1 MYFQAVPADGV
12 SVWKIASIE
21 LGMSMAKRV
30 FVASGVSGAGANAIS
45 SALVNI
51 KTPASAAKT
60 TTLRCAF
67 FTLCPC
73 RSKSV
78 LVGRAVRLSSI
89 TVSDKTAHD
98 PSDLSS
104 AKGCRSLHLFSKIS
118 CQSDF
123 TAFTGRHKS
132 AEIPEQS
139 ESPPLTPSMSRLFEL
154 ILGQRLKAPPS
165 PGRDR
170 LKRGGGAGVT
180 QGDRVDPHGFIGP
193 NLVNCLHKRVVQIP
207 RLAGGD
213 HDLGGIAFH
222 GLLQGAGD
230 LSFAVCGDIVDGA
243 LGGGKVVTAGINR
256 PVFRKRFV

>member
-21 LGMSMAKRV
+21 LGMSMAKSV
-30 FVASGVSGAGANAIS
+30 LVASGVSGAGANAIS

-51 KTPASAAKT
+51 KTPTNAAKT

-78 LVGRAVRLSSI
+78 LVGRAVRLSLI
-89 TVSDKTAHD
+89 AVSDKTAHD

-123 TAFTGRHKS
+123 TAFTGRRKDT
-132 AEIPEQS
+132 EIPEQS
-139 ESPPLTPSMSRLFEL
+139 ETPPSNALATRVFEL
-154 ILGQRLKAPPS
+154 ILGHRLETPAPLR
-165 PGRDR
+165 RDC
-170 LKRGGGAGVT
+170 LQGGGGAGIT
-180 QGDRVDPHGFIGP
+180 QRDRVDPHGFIGP
-193 NLVNCLHKRVVQIP
+193 NLVN
-207 RLAGGD
+207 
-213 HDLGGIAFH
+213 
-222 GLLQGAGD
+222 
-230 LSFAVCGDIVDGA
+230 
-243 LGGGKVVTAGINR
+243 
-256 PVFRKRFV
+256 